1 MDQSSRSLNL
11 IFLSIVNGLFFSIG
25 TFLNSIVIVAL
36 LRSSQHLK
44 SLCSFMILVLTC
56 FDLATVVVCHPL
68 IITSAYIWWT
78 GDYDHENICH
88 RVKSYSSILF
98 HFSFMALLVMNI
110 DRILAV
116 TYPFFHKQNVTRRR
130 LMPLLGV
137 FLVAV
142 LIQKVLVYRRLF
154 IIAFHAAD
162 AAFVA
167 ALLVAISFVNLFR
180 HRWAARRVVTTSV
193 STSILA
199 VACFVLFSAPLLI
212 YSVIHSVPEI
222 LHEDNSMLFDLWA
235 FMFACINSSVNCV
248 IFFWRDRRLRQEGWK
263 VLQSLFKRHVLDG
276 HSWNESGDIL
286 NSFERMIKTNL
297 LVHFSLF
304 RNWLTRMSLYPKR
317 ARTHIET
324 VL

>member
-1 MDQSSRSLNL
+1 MDQSLRTLNF
-11 IFLSIVNGLFFSIG
+11 IFLSIVNGLFFFIG

-56 FDLATVVVCHPL
+56 FDLATVLVCHPL
-68 IITSAYIWWT
+68 IITSAYIWST
-78 GDYDHENICH
+78 GDYDYENIYH
-88 RVKSYSSILF
+88 RVKSYSSVLF

-130 LMPLLGV
+130 LMALLGV

-142 LIQKVLVYRRLF
+142 LIQKVLAYRRLF
-154 IIAFHAAD
+154 IVACHAIDGAI
-162 AAFVA
+162 VA
-167 ALLVAISFVNLFR
+167 ALLVAISFVNCKMYSIVR
-180 HRWAARRVVTTSV
+180 AARRVVTTGV

-199 VACFVLFSAPLLI
+199 VACFVLFSVPLLI

-222 LHEDNSMLFDLWA
+222 LHEDNSMLFGLWA

-248 IFFWRDRRLRQEGWK
+248 IFFWRDRRLREEGWK
-263 VLQSLFKRHVLDG
+263 VLRRLVKREE
-276 HSWNESGDIL
+276 NT
-286 NSFERMIKTNL
+286 FETERHEMRVVI
-297 LVHFSLF
+297 S
-304 RNWLTRMSLYPKR
+304 
-317 ARTHIET
+317 
-324 VL
+324 